1 MDFPGRRDAIML
13 VTSFGVCLT
22 LFIETIMKAVV
33 YITKIRK
40 VLFLWN

>member
-1 MDFPGRRDAIML
+1 MDFPGRRGAIML
-13 VTSFGVCLT
+13 VTSFGVWLT

-40 VLFLWN
+40 VLFLGN